1 MPLYDYNCEECG
13 PFTELRSM
21 SRSSDPMSCP
31 TCGKAAERTLTAPF
45 IADMDP
51 KNRIAHQRNEK
62 SAHEPRVV
70 SGKPAGHGHGGGRHH
85 ARRPWA
91 IGH

>member
-1 MPLYDYNCEECG
+1 MPLYDYDCHECG
-13 PFTELRSM
+13 PFTGWGSM
-21 SRSSDPMSCP
+21 SRSSEPMACP
-31 TCGKAAERTLTAPF
+31 NCGKAAPRILTAPF

-51 KNRIAHQRNEK
+51 NNRTAHQRNEK

-70 SGKPAGHGHGGGRHH
+70 SGKPPGHGGAQRS
-85 ARRPWA
+85 ARRPWM

>member
-1 MPLYDYNCEECG
+1 MPLYDYSCEECG

-21 SRSSDPMSCP
+21 SRSSEPMPCP
-31 TCGKAAERTLTAPF
+31 TCGKAAGRTLTAPF

-51 KNRIAHQRNEK
+51 KNRVAHQRNEK
-62 SAHEPRVV
+62 SAHEPKVV
-70 SGKPAGHGHGGGRHH
+70 SGKPQGHTHGGGRRHP
-85 ARRPWA
+85 RRPWA

>member
-1 MPLYDYNCEECG
+1 MPLYDYECEGCG

-21 SRSSDPMSCP
+21 SRSSDPMPCP
-31 TCGKAAERTLTAPF
+31 NCEKAARRTLTAPF

-62 SAHEPRVV
+62 SAHEPKVV
-70 SGKPAGHGHGGGRHH
+70 SGKPPAGGNSRGHQH

>member
-1 MPLYDYNCEECG
+1 MPLYDYGCDACG
-13 PFTELRSM
+13 PFTEWRSM
-21 SRSSDPMSCP
+21 SRSSDPVPCT
-31 TCGKAAERTLTAPF
+31 TCGNAARRIFTAPF

-51 KNRIAHQRNEK
+51 SNRIAHQRNEK
-62 SAHEPRVV
+62 SAHEPKVV
-70 SGKPAGHGHGGGRHH
+70 SGKPSGHAPARLR

>member
-1 MPLYDYNCEECG
+1 MPLYDYECDACG
-13 PFTELRSM
+13 PFTGWASM
-21 SRSSDPMSCP
+21 SRSSEPMACSN
-31 TCGKAAERTLTAPF
+31 CGKAAPRILTAPF

-51 KNRIAHQRNEK
+51 NNRTAHQRNEK

-70 SGKPAGHGHGGGRHH
+70 SGKPPGHAHGGAHQS
-85 ARRPWA
+85 ARRPWM

>member
-1 MPLYDYNCEECG
+1 MPLYDYECGDCG

-21 SRSSDPMSCP
+21 SRSSEPMPCP
-31 TCGKAAERTLTAPF
+31 TCAKAARRTLTAPF

-51 KNRIAHQRNEK
+51 KNRTAHQRNEQ
-62 SAHEPRVV
+62 SAHEPKVV
-70 SGKPAGHGHGGGRHH
+70 SGKPAGHGHGRQHV
-85 ARRPWA
+85 RRPWA